1 VRDLLGFVLL
11 ALLPGLFWL
20 GYFYWKAAYLRP
32 SGWILGTFV
41 LGAVMVAP
49 AMAVEYALQTVLM
62 HVLPSPQW
70 LFWLVNFF
78 LNVALVEEYLKFYAV
93 FRFVYQRQLFQTPL
107 EGMFYASAA
116 ALGFATAENL
126 LYMGRMGWQIIFL
139 RAGLTP
145 LAHVLFALLWGL
157 ALGRVAGSPASR
169 SGSWTLLV
177 GLVLAIL
184 AHGLYNFALAYSL
197 SAGMLWLVL
206 LLVLLILYSRLG
218 LAEAA

>member
-1 VRDLLGFVLL
+1 MRDLLGFVLL

-49 AMAVEYALQTVLM
+49 AMAVEYALQTLWM
-62 HVLPSPQW
+62 HLLPEPQW

-157 ALGRVAGSPASR
+157 ALGQVAAR
-169 SGSWTLLV
+169 SGGRSSGTLLT
-177 GLVLAIL
+177 GLLLAIL

-206 LLVLLILYSRLG
+206 LLTLLILYSRLG

>member
-1 VRDLLGFVLL
+1 MRDLLGFVLL

-49 AMAVEYALQTVLM
+49 AMAVEYALQTLWM
-62 HVLPSPQW
+62 HLLPQPQW
-70 LFWLVNFF
+70 LFWLANFF

-93 FRFVYQRQLFQTPL
+93 FRFVYQRQVVYTPQ

-126 LYMGRMGWQIIFL
+126 LYMGRMGWQVIFL

-157 ALGRVAGSPASR
+157 ALGQVTAAHPPRAGSGR
-169 SGSWTLLV
+169 LLT
-177 GLVLAIL
+177 GLLLAVL

-197 SAGMLWLVL
+197 AAGMVWL
-206 LLVLLILYSRLG
+206 LLLLGLLVIYSRLG
-218 LAEAA
+218 LYERA